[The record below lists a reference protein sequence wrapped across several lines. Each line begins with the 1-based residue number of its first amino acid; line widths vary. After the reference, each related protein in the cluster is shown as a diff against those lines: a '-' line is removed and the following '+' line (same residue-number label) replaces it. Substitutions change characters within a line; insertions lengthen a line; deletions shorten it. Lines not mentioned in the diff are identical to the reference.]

1 MIAAR
6 LRLLRLL
13 ARGGVGLAVL
23 LVLLQLIRAVV
34 PVALALAVGRLVADL
49 LAARTGADAAVAAV
63 LVAAAFLTDQI
74 VWLLIDPV
82 RTLLVKRIDGDL
94 RARVRVLAASV
105 PSLDVLESEAF
116 QDRMARAV
124 DSGTGV
130 ARDRSVGNAAAGQL
144 ELTVR
149 MLSAGAAAALLA
161 TWSPPLAAG
170 LLVLALAV
178 RACVRRQ
185 WMRIIDKLDADT
197 AGQRYEFYLA
207 SQAVVGAPKDVRLY
221 GLSDWFAGRFRA
233 AVARTYAPVW
243 RELLGV
249 LPQQWWAAGMLL
261 VASAAALGVPAV
273 AVLSG
278 DADPAQLVTAV
289 IAGLAV
295 LNISAMGMEAY
306 DIEYGL
312 RGLAAAD
319 ELADRCAAAA
329 PRPEVVAASQAPVVR
344 FDDVVFSYPGSDR
357 RVLDGL
363 SLTLRPGEVVA
374 VVGENGVGKTTFV
387 KLMAGLYRPDSG
399 RVTVD
404 GADPHSRRPPI
415 TVLFQDFVRY
425 PASLRDN
432 VTPAVPE
439 RGADDDAV
447 RDALR
452 RAGATGLPE
461 DLGTL
466 LWREGAG
473 GTDLSGGQW
482 QRVALAR
489 ALFAVGAGKRLLVL
503 DEPTASLD
511 VRAEAEFHEQVMSRV
526 RDTTTVLISHRLS
539 TVRYADRILLLRDG
553 RVVEDGTHDELLA
566 AGGGYATF
574 FTTQA
579 AAFGG
584 EDA

>member
-1 MIAAR
+1 M
-6 LRLLRLL
+6 RLLRLL
-13 ARGGVGLAVL
+13 TRGGAGLAVL
-23 LVLLQLIRAVV
+23 LVLLQLVRAAL
-34 PVALALAVGRLVADL
+34 PVALALAAGRLVAVL
-49 LAARTGADAAVAAV
+49 VAASTGEEAAGAAI
-63 LVAAAFLTDQI
+63 LVAAAFLADQV

-82 RTLLVKRIDGDL
+82 RALLARRVDGDL
-94 RARVRVLAASV
+94 RARVRLLAASV
-105 PSLDVLESEAF
+105 SRLDVLESAAF
-116 QDRMARAV
+116 QDRVSRAV

-130 ARDRSVGNAAAGQL
+130 ARDRSVGNAAVGQL

-149 MLSAGAAAALLA
+149 MLSAAAAAALLA
-161 TWSPPLAAG
+161 TFSVPLAAG
-170 LLVLALAV
+170 LLAVALTV
-178 RACVRRQ
+178 RAFVRRQ

-207 SQAVVGAPKDVRLY
+207 SQAVVGAAKDVRLY
-221 GLSDWFAGRFRA
+221 GLTDWFAGRFRA
-233 AVARTYAPVW
+233 AAARTYGPVW

-249 LPQQWWAAGMLL
+249 LSRQWWATGLLL
-261 VASAAALGVPAV
+261 VAGAAALGVPAV

-278 DADPAQLVTAV
+278 DARPGQLVTAV
-289 IAGLAV
+289 LAGLAV
-295 LNISAMGMEAY
+295 LGISTMGQEAY

-319 ELADRCAAAA
+319 ELTARYAAEPAPRRVAAASRA
-329 PRPEVVAASQAPVVR
+329 PAVR

-363 SLTLRPGEVVA
+363 SLTLRPGEIVA
-374 VVGENGVGKTTFV
+374 VVGENGAGETTFV
-387 KLMAGLYRPDSG
+387 KLLAGLYRPDSG
-399 RVTVD
+399 RITVD
-404 GADPHSRRPPI
+404 GADPHARRAPV
-415 TVLFQDFVRY
+415 TVLFQDFLRY
-425 PASLRDN
+425 PSTLRDN
-432 VTPAVPE
+432 VTSAAPE

-466 LWREGAG
+466 LWREGTG
-473 GTDLSGGQW
+473 GTELSGGQW

-489 ALFAVGAGKRLLVL
+489 ALYAVDAGRRLLVL

-511 VRAEAEFHEQVMSRV
+511 VRAEAQFHEQVISRV

-539 TVRYADRILLLRDG
+539 TVRYADRILLFRDG
-553 RVVEDGTHDELLA
+553 RVAEDGTHDELLA

-579 AAFGG
+579 AAFG
-584 EDA
+584 EEAA